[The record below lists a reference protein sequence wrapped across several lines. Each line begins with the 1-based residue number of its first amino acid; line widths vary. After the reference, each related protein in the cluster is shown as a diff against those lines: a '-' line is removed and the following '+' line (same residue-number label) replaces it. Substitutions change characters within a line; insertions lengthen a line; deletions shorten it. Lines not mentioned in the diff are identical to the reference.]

1 MILLLLFISDLPS
14 LQTLS
19 ISSQC
24 FSKQSGVFKLENL
37 KSLSSIKLANSFNLF
52 TSLQLQSLS
61 LLTEMDVHSGCFN
74 GENGSLTIQSLPRL
88 NSIVITDSCF
98 INYGELVIQNNRM
111 LSSIKVSQDCFC
123 NSRGRVSI
131 TMNKKLTSIDVSNN
145 CFSNYAIVWKGMHRD
160 DSSIDLPS
168 LTTIAIEKSCNN
180 SPSFQ
185 LDSIPKLES
194 LSISYS
200 FENSSSLS
208 LSSSLIM
215 LFSYQIFHLFVP
227 FSLVLNAS
235 PNRME
240 QWNYHS

>member
-1 MILLLLFISDLPS
+1 MVI
-14 LQTLS
+14 
-19 ISSQC
+19 
-24 FSKQSGVFKLENL
+24 
-37 KSLSSIKLANSFNLF
+37 
-52 TSLQLQSLS
+52 
-61 LLTEMDVHSGCFN
+61 HSGCFN
-74 GENGSLTIQSLPRL
+74 GQNGSLTIQSLPRL

-98 INYGELVIQNNRM
+98 MNFCDLAIQNNRM

-123 NSRGRVSI
+123 NSRGTVAI
-131 TMNKKLTSIDVSNN
+131 TMNKKLTSIDVSNS
-145 CFSNYAIVWKGMHRD
+145 CFSNYTVDWKGMYRD
-160 DSSIDLPS
+160 DFSIDLPS

-194 LSISYS
+194 LSISNS
-200 FENSSSLS
+200 FENASSLS
-208 LSSSLIM
+208 LSSWLIV

-240 QWNYHS
+240 KWNCHS